1 MENSSVLG
9 WIIGGV
15 IIVGI
20 IVAIVTTF
28 FQNAATALPTLG

>member
-28 FQNAATALPTLG
+28 FENAANSLPSI